1 MEHENNTN
9 GRGLAT
15 AALATA
21 IPTAAVEFLNWIGNG
36 ALRNITGNGNACHPE
51 ERPISAREAAMM
63 SEIAELKT
71 EKKLLESNIYSDQ
84 KDLALYDEIAK
95 LKEQINAQAVY
106 NATNTG
112 AINCINAQIAQL
124 MSLTKVIIPATS
136 ICPNPM
142 PQYNSWVAPSAPSG
156 T

>member
-1 MEHENNTN
+1 MEREENNN

-21 IPTAAVEFLNWIGNG
+21 IPTAVVELLNWIGG
-36 ALRNITGNGNACHPE
+36 GGLRNITGNGHACAPE

-106 NATNTG
+106 NATNT
-112 AINCINAQIAQL
+112 ATLNCISGQVAQL
-124 MSLTKVIIPATS
+124 MSLTKVVIPANG
-136 ICPNPM
+136 ICPTPM